1 MLEDHPKTLWF
12 FLFQHTESIWELCA
26 WLEVCLIF
34 WAGFYILIYTHCQEM
49 MKSVGSHGPLSQ
61 LFMTKV
67 MMVWDLVGDSY
78 KVMATLIVMLPSKCC
93 HRDFS
98 TVSIDMWLQVWW
110 LHCSSQWPVVF
121 MITVSLEV
129 CSTLLVESN
138 LEMQEFFL
146 MGELGSAWN
155 VPRIL
160 WTLCYWV
167 LVSRRNNS
175 DVHHWL
181 QLALVQQLL
190 PSCS

>member
-1 MLEDHPKTLWF
+1 
-12 FLFQHTESIWELCA
+12 
-26 WLEVCLIF
+26 LEVCLIF

-98 TVSIDMWLQVWW
+98 TVSIDMWFQVWW

-138 LEMQEFFL
+138 LEMQELFSW
-146 MGELGSAWN
+146 ESWEVLGMCPEYCGHF
-155 VPRIL
+155 V
-160 WTLCYWV
+160 TEY
-167 LVSRRNNS
+167 
-175 DVHHWL
+175 
-181 QLALVQQLL
+181 
-190 PSCS
+190 